1 MCRSSSEPGGPR
13 RCPGSRSQGGGSH
26 VVTAGSSG
34 DMSPQMARLLGTD
47 TPEGAARFERLSAL
61 RDSGYTGP
69 VDQDGN
75 AVTWGPERRRDG
87 QFLREAREDRA
98 LDDMK
103 AEMRKWRSLPVPD
116 PGPAEPMDPGKARLL
131 GCDTPEGRAKF
142 DRLRAYR
149 EAGYHGPLDKD
160 NNIPDP
166 DSPTEQQTLSALAG
180 LSLTHS

>member
-1 MCRSSSEPGGPR
+1 
-13 RCPGSRSQGGGSH
+13 
-26 VVTAGSSG
+26 
-34 DMSPQMARLLGTD
+34 MARLLGTD
-47 TPEGAARFERLSAL
+47 TAEGAARFKRLSDL

-69 VDQDGN
+69 IDQDGN
-75 AVTWGPERRRDG
+75 AMSEADTHRSPQERR
-87 QFLREAREDRA
+87 EAAA

-116 PGPAEPMDPGKARLL
+116 PGPAEPMSPQKAQIL
-131 GCDTPEGRAKF
+131 GCDTSEGRAKF

-149 EAGYHGPLDKD
+149 EAGYNGPLDRN

-166 DSPTEQQTLSALAG
+166 DDPNEQRSIDMLAA

>member
-1 MCRSSSEPGGPR
+1 
-13 RCPGSRSQGGGSH
+13 
-26 VVTAGSSG
+26 
-34 DMSPQMARLLGTD
+34 MAKLLGTD
-47 TPEGAARFERLSAL
+47 TPEGAARYERLSAL

-69 VDQDGN
+69 VDQDGSAGSEN
-75 AVTWGPERRRDG
+75 WGPERRRDG
-87 QFLREAREDRA
+87 DFLRERREGAA

-149 EAGYHGPLDKD
+149 EAGYQGPLDQD

-166 DSPTEQQTLSALAG
+166 DAPGEQRTLSALAG

>member
-1 MCRSSSEPGGPR
+1 MCRSQADGGR
-13 RCPGSRSQGGGSH
+13 RCHGGSRSS
-26 VVTAGSSG
+26 AGHAG

-69 VDQDGN
+69 VDPDGN
-75 AVTWGPERRRDG
+75 ALTEAEARMSPQQR
-87 QFLREAREDRA
+87 REAAA
-98 LDDMK
+98 LGDMK
-103 AEMRKWRSLPVPD
+103 EEMRKWRSLPAPD
-116 PGPAEPMDPGKARLL
+116 PGPQEPMDPGMAKLL

-142 DRLRAYR
+142 GRLRAYR
-149 EAGYHGPLDKD
+149 EAGYQGPLDQD

-166 DSPTEQQTLSALAG
+166 DSPAEQQTLAALAG

>member
-1 MCRSSSEPGGPR
+1 
-13 RCPGSRSQGGGSH
+13 
-26 VVTAGSSG
+26 
-34 DMSPQMARLLGTD
+34 MSPAMARLLGTD
-47 TPEGAARFERLSAL
+47 TPEGAARFERLSSL

-69 VDQDGN
+69 VDQDGYKLTE
-75 AVTWGPERRRDG
+75 AEARMSPQQR
-87 QFLREAREDRA
+87 REAAA
-98 LDDMK
+98 LADMK
-103 AEMRKWRSLPVPD
+103 AEMRKWRSLPAPD

-149 EAGYHGPLDKD
+149 EAGYNGPLDKD

-166 DSPTEQQTLSALAG
+166 DAPGEQQTLSALAG

>member
-1 MCRSSSEPGGPR
+1 
-13 RCPGSRSQGGGSH
+13 
-26 VVTAGSSG
+26 
-34 DMSPQMARLLGTD
+34 MAQLLGTD

-61 RDSGYTGP
+61 RDSGYAGP

-75 AVTWGPERRRDG
+75 AITEAEARKSPQERR
-87 QFLREAREDRA
+87 ESAA

-103 AEMRKWRSLPVPD
+103 AEMRKWRSFPAPE
-116 PGPAEPMDPGKARLL
+116 PGPVEPMSPQKAALL

-149 EAGYHGPLDKD
+149 EAGYNGPLDSD

-166 DSPTEQQTLSALAG
+166 DSPAEQHSLGILAAL
-180 LSLTHS
+180 

>member
-1 MCRSSSEPGGPR
+1 
-13 RCPGSRSQGGGSH
+13 
-26 VVTAGSSG
+26 
-34 DMSPQMARLLGTD
+34 MARLLSTD

-69 VDQDGN
+69 IDQDGN
-75 AVTWGPERRRDG
+75 AISEADAHHSPQERR
-87 QFLREAREDRA
+87 EAAA

-103 AEMRKWRSLPVPD
+103 ADMRKWRSFPVPD
-116 PGPAEPMDPGKARLL
+116 PVPAEPMSPQKAKLL
-131 GCDTPEGRAKF
+131 GCDTPEGRARY

-149 EAGYHGPLDKD
+149 EAGYHGPLDSN

-166 DSPTEQQTLSALAG
+166 DSPAEQRSLDTLAA

>member
-1 MCRSSSEPGGPR
+1 MCRSSAEGGR
-13 RCPGSRSQGGGSH
+13 RCPGGGRKSAGH
-26 VVTAGSSG
+26 VG
-34 DMSPQMARLLGTD
+34 DMSPEKARLLGVD

-75 AVTWGPERRRDG
+75 AVSEAEARRSPQERR
-87 QFLREAREDRA
+87 EAAA
-98 LDDMK
+98 LTDMK
-103 AEMRKWRSLPVPD
+103 AEMRKWRGLPAPD
-116 PGPAEPMDPGKARLL
+116 PGPSEPMSPGMAKLL
-131 GCDTPEGRAKF
+131 GCDTPEGRAKY

-149 EAGYHGPLDKD
+149 EAGYHGPLDSN

-166 DSPTEQQTLSALAG
+166 DSPAEQKSLDALAA